1 MRNPCIALLAFVI
14 AASPVAAHNNYF
26 LPGDA
31 FFSVA
36 VPQSDI
42 LSWSASS
49 ADMLEL
55 SYSRFDGEFFA
66 CGNIG
71 YASLTV
77 TGITSDFRSG
87 LAEAYWRFISGRR
100 PLYREEGDEG
110 KSVLVQTNN
119 VVALVYSKD
128 FSLDLPLGL
137 KFNEDWPTQGAGR
150 YGGLFTTSQPVV
162 LDWQQAA
169 TVAPL
174 PIVEKLDST
183 AHLAS
188 SYDVARTI
196 SDALHIKADNIMIV
210 LVGFA
215 EENVYTVTQRCPE
228 LQSIFD
234 CEDGSRYMVVTNTQI
249 RDFNCD
255 ENGKWTVTTI
265 KLPVASDDSWIPKK
279 PLTPDK
285 K

>member
-1 MRNPCIALLAFVI
+1 MRNQFLALLAFVA

-49 ADMLEL
+49 ADTIEL

-77 TGITSDFRSG
+77 TGVTADFRRG
-87 LAEAYWRFISGRR
+87 LAEAYWRFTNGRR
-100 PLYREEGDEG
+100 PLYREEVDEG
-110 KSVLVQTNN
+110 KSVLEQTNS

-137 KFNEDWPTQGAGR
+137 KFNEDWVTQGAGR
-150 YGGLFTTSQPVV
+150 YGGLFTTSQPVM
-162 LDWQQAA
+162 LDWKQAA
-169 TVAPL
+169 AVAPL
-174 PIVEKLDST
+174 PIVEKLDPT

-188 SYDVARTI
+188 SYEVARTI
-196 SDALHIKADNIMIV
+196 SDALHIKADDIMIV

-215 EENVYTVTQRCPE
+215 DQKAYAVTQRCPE
-228 LQSIFD
+228 LQSILDFK
-234 CEDGSRYMVVTNTQI
+234 DGSRYMVVTKTQI

-255 ENGKWTVTTI
+255 ENGKWTEATI